1 MVCAM
6 SPLRTS
12 TAQSQTRRRRRASW
26 RSIELACLALE
37 GALTI
42 STGYLLALLFAARG
56 ARRGLVKTPA
66 STARERL
73 RLVVLVPAHD
83 EQEGIQA
90 TLQSLADCVYPD
102 AARRVVVI
110 ADNCTDRTAERARWA
125 GAEVWE
131 RTDPAKRGK
140 GHALAWA
147 LERLQTAAEAFDAVA
162 IVDADCCVSSNLLS
176 AIEER
181 LQGGASAVQVD
192 DVVGNLD
199 ASTASALRYA
209 AFVLMVNIRFSG
221 KQRLGLSCGLVGT
234 GMAFTRDLL
243 RREPWTATSLGEDGE
258 YHMRLV
264 QAGERV
270 EFVPEAWVRS
280 AMPTSLGK
288 SYDQQ
293 ARWEKGKLQLI
304 RHWSPRLLA
313 SGVVQRDL
321 VRMHAGLEHL
331 VPPQSLIAAGS
342 AGSALTGLALGSRR
356 LIALS
361 AVSLAA
367 QLAFVL
373 GGLLHVRAPLRVYRA
388 LLIAPALIAGK
399 MALYARLL
407 SGRGP
412 VAWVRTE
419 REVAVAGAAS
429 SASSAAT
436 AAPAMTLVDGLR

>member
-1 MVCAM
+1 MVCSM
-6 SPLRTS
+6 SALKTFIPWS
-12 TAQSQTRRRRRASW
+12 QSRRRRRALL
-26 RSIELACLALE
+26 RSIEVSCLALE
-37 GALTI
+37 GVLTI
-42 STGYLLALLFAARG
+42 STGYLLALLMAARAA
-56 ARRGLVKTPA
+56 ARSLPAA
-66 STARERL
+66 STATAQRRL
-73 RLVVLVPAHD
+73 RLVVLIPAHD
-83 EQEGIQA
+83 EQDGIQA
-90 TLQSLADCVYPD
+90 TLRSLADCTYPD
-102 AARRVVVI
+102 DARRTLVI
-110 ADNCTDRTAERARWA
+110 ADNCTDRTADRARRA

-131 RTDPAKRGK
+131 RTDPARRGK
-140 GHALAWA
+140 GHALEWA
-147 LERLQTAAEAFDAVA
+147 LERLQSGADAFDAVV
-162 IVDADCCVSSNLLS
+162 IVDADCIVSPNLLS
-176 AIEER
+176 AIASR
-181 LQGGASAVQVD
+181 VRDGASAVQVD

-199 ASTASALRYA
+199 ASTASALRFA

-270 EFVPEAWVRS
+270 EFVSDAWVRS
-280 AMPTSLGK
+280 AMPTSLGR

-304 RHWSPRLLA
+304 HHWSPRLLA
-313 SGVVQRDL
+313 SGVVRRDL
-321 VRMHAGLEHL
+321 LRMHAGLEHL

-356 LIALS
+356 LVALS
-361 AVSLAA
+361 AVSLTA
-367 QLAFVL
+367 QLVFVL

-388 LLIAPALIAGK
+388 LLIAPALIVGK

-412 VAWVRTE
+412 ASWVRTE
-419 REVAVAGAAS
+419 REAPTPPTPPLAAS
-429 SASSAAT
+429 SV
-436 AAPAMTLVDGLR
+436 TLIDAIR